1 MAIKVLPSIIPS
13 PDQARIR
20 FMYVFF
26 GANDASLPEAP
37 NKQHVSIPEYKQN
50 LETII
55 THPLVVAHKPRIIL
69 VAPPPINEH
78 SIMLTNPGVE
88 LARVAATTK
97 TYAEATCEL
106 GEKLGVPVVNLWKV
120 FMAQTG
126 WTDSWNPDEPLPG
139 SMSVAQHDVLVEL
152 LSDGTVSHNQ
162 LLSLILTELRPA
174 FQPCWVCRLLRR
186 AHEGHLGELA

>member
-1 MAIKVLPSIIPS
+1 
-13 PDQARIR
+13 
-20 FMYVFF
+20 MYVFF

-78 SIMLTNPGVE
+78 STMLTNPGVE

-106 GEKLGVPVVNLWKV
+106 GDKLGVPVVNLWKV
-120 FMAQTG
+120 FMAKTG

-152 LSDGTVSHNQ
+152 LSDGTASHNQ